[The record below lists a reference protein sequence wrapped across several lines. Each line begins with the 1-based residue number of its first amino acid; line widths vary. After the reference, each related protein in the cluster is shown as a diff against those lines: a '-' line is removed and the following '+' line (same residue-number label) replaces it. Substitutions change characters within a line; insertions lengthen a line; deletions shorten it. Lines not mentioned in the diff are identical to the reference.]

1 MKMGWDTDWQNQAAI
16 VHNQYKEGERR
27 LWSNSPRIMSCV
39 FYTTSPWPQWK
50 VSEIRDRW
58 DRHRLNCGV
67 LRTQQLLDQAVY
79 KYATVDVADV
89 GLAWFVFV
97 KGQIV
102 SPSKCHYFVLFW
114 KTSKHKKNIIRLQ
127 SERKRKREHIGPGK
141 KKTLSGLFLW

>member
-1 MKMGWDTDWQNQAAI
+1 
-16 VHNQYKEGERR
+16 
-27 LWSNSPRIMSCV
+27 MSSIPLPLDLSEKC
-39 FYTTSPWPQWK
+39 P
-50 VSEIRDRW
+50 EIRDRW
-58 DRHRLNCGV
+58 DRHRLKCGV
-67 LRTQQLLDQAVY
+67 LRTQQLLDQAVN

-141 KKTLSGLFLW
+141 KKTLSGLFL